1 MNEAVPISYPT
12 LAMPATELRAGMTLV
27 WEGQRLL
34 VERIE
39 RNPRRVVVHGA
50 RRTIGL
56 DLDDEVEV
64 RAAGRHPHY
73 TQVVVAV

>member
-12 LAMPATELRAGMTLV
+12 LTMSAAELRAGMTLV
-27 WEGQRLL
+27 WDEQRLL

-50 RRTIGL
+50 RRTIGF
-56 DLDDEVEV
+56 DLDEEVEV
-64 RAAGRHPHY
+64 RSVGRQPHY